1 MKETFK
7 NLKKVYQYGKEYN
20 KNLIFFTVLSF
31 AFVIV
36 NVIYPIFTAKQITYL
51 STGFFKQL
59 AIVTLVVFG
68 LELLRIIR
76 MVLIKRNT
84 QIYFTGVF
92 KKLQLAV
99 SKEILKIKVSD
110 IDNNSSG
117 VFIERINGDCWQL
130 SHIFTIGCGNLT
142 AIVSNLGIFI
152 AIFLINKYIFLYYLF
167 ISIVLTVLHI
177 IKNRV
182 VGKKDK
188 LYRKQKDHN
197 VGLTSELVRGV
208 RDVKMLNAKES
219 FVKEIEKSINEGAER
234 QFDMRNTDTDFLAGI
249 QTVKAILETILIL
262 ILIYLVSINNIN
274 IGTALILHSYKHE
287 ITTNLIEKIGQ
298 LLEELKNF
306 NISANRVFSLLGNKE
321 FKKETFGKIHLDEI
335 KGNFEFNN
343 VTFAYKEDNVLN
355 KMSFKVKANETIGFV
370 GKSGSGKTTIFN
382 LLCKMYE
389 PQSGI
394 ITLDGIDINELDED
408 SIRGNITII
417 SQNPYIFN
425 LSIKDNLRLVK
436 NDLTEEEMKEACRL
450 ACIDDF
456 IETLPEKYDTVVG
469 EGGVILSGG
478 QRQRLAIARAFVQ
491 KTEIILFDEATSALD
506 NETQQKIQQAI
517 NNLKEDYTILIIAH
531 RLTTIIN
538 CDKINFIEDGKVLA
552 SGTHEELLK
561 KCPEYKYLYKTE
573 ILKNE
578 KEEQKNVEE

>member
-51 STGFFKQL
+51 STGLFTEL

-68 LELLRIIR
+68 LELLRILR

-92 KKLQLAV
+92 KNLQLAV

-110 IDNNSSG
+110 LDNNSSG

-167 ISIVLTVLHI
+167 ISIVLTILHV
-177 IKNRV
+177 IKNKV
-182 VGKKDK
+182 VGNKDK
-188 LYRKQKDHN
+188 AYRKQKDHN

-234 QFDMRNTDTDFLAGI
+234 QFDMRNADTDFLAVI

-262 ILIYLVSINNIN
+262 ILIYLVSIHNIN
-274 IGTALILHSYKHE
+274 MGTALILHSYKHE

-306 NISANRVFSLLGNKE
+306 NISANRVFSLLSNKE
-321 FKKETFGKIHLDEI
+321 FKKETFGKKHLDKVE
-335 KGNFEFNN
+335 GNFEFKN
-343 VTFAYKEDNVLN
+343 VEFAYDKEKVLD

-382 LLCKMYE
+382 LLCKMYD
-389 PQSGI
+389 PQKGT
-394 ITLDGIDINELDED
+394 ITLDGIDIQELDED

-436 NDLTEEEMKEACRL
+436 EDLTEEEMKEACRL
-450 ACIDDF
+450 ACIDDY
-456 IETLPEKYDTVVG
+456 IEALPEKYDTVVG

-491 KTEIILFDEATSALD
+491 KTKIILFDEATSALD

-517 NNLKEDYTILIIAH
+517 NNLKGEYTILIIAH
-531 RLTTIIN
+531 RLSTIIN
-538 CDKINFIEDGKVLA
+538 CVKILVLDEGKVV
-552 SGTHEELLK
+552 GQGNHKQLLK
-561 KCPEYKYLYKTE
+561 DNKIYKKLYE
-573 ILKNE
+573 SEMLE
-578 KEEQKNVEE
+578 K